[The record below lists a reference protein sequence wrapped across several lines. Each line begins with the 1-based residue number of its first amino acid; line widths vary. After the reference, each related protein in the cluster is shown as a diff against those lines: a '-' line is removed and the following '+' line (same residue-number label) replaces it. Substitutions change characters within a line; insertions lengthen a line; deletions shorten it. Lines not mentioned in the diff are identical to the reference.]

1 MERLKERLATAR
13 TALTTLEEVLAV
25 PSPTKVERDAAIHRF
40 EYTFE
45 ACWKA
50 AQRHLAVVEGLT
62 VGSPKACVRASR
74 EVGLLSEEQVIV
86 GLEMVDDRNL
96 TVHTYN
102 EAVAA
107 RLHGNLRRYADLMTH
122 WLAAMHA
129 RMGRQ
134 A

>member
-1 MERLKERLATAR
+1 
-13 TALTTLEEVLAV
+13 
-25 PSPTKVERDAAIHRF
+25 
-40 EYTFE
+40 
-45 ACWKA
+45 
-50 AQRHLAVVEGLT
+50 
-62 VGSPKACVRASR
+62 
-74 EVGLLSEEQVIV
+74 VGLLSEEQVIV